1 MAKFAERGRFPV
13 QVEGD
18 PHIIY
23 IKPEMDVATRSAV
36 LDALKVVSDIEG
48 GTGIAAGRYQL
59 AQLEHFIIG
68 WSGPDFD
75 GVEVTPAA
83 IRGLLASDPLV
94 KEALKVI
101 VKRYPLG

>member
-1 MAKFAERGRFPV
+1 MGMFAEKGRFPV
-13 QVEGD
+13 QIEGD

-36 LDALKVVSDIEG
+36 LDALKTVTDNEG

-59 AQLEHFIIG
+59 AQLEQFIVG

-75 GVEVTPAA
+75 GVDVTPAA
-83 IRGLLASDPLV
+83 IRGLSASQPLV

-101 VKRYPLG
+101 AKRYPLG